1 MSNKNIKQQIFS
13 AISLCSYPPNVTD
26 SLIELITEIMNYQYV
41 KSIPQYKIKTINQE
55 KIIAVRC
62 PMEVPFNKR
71 NYEVPIVVFFS
82 KFIPLEPPKVFL
94 EVSKGSAINP
104 KTRDVDLNTRKIMT
118 PSLRKWN
125 QASNI
130 TNILN
135 EIRSAFN
142 KVFPI
147 YKIKRNQ
154 NNDNIDLRPSLN
166 TINFTKRNDN
176 FPNSNTINI
185 NNNAVF
191 NFVNNNINNDKT
203 NNNISPNNINDP
215 FANIASIFTE
225 NFINNQ
231 NNANFNITY
240 SNSTNNNSNNFMN
253 KNINN
258 INVIN
263 FNDNNAK
270 NILIE
275 AVYDKISTKLI
286 SEYKKL
292 NQQNKNLNNYKN
304 QFKIEN
310 EKMEKYIEKKQEI
323 TNKCTKDLYNLN
335 NEIRKCNEYIKKK
348 KDDKITDKNCL
359 EFIKIDNP
367 KELRAIAS
375 RISYEELLIMIKKGF
390 EKNKIDF
397 KEAVS
402 STRNA
407 ARDLFISIV
416 IKEKRFKNI

>member
-1 MSNKNIKQQIFS
+1 
-13 AISLCSYPPNVTD
+13 
-26 SLIELITEIMNYQYV
+26 
-41 KSIPQYKIKTINQE
+41 
-55 KIIAVRC
+55 
-62 PMEVPFNKR
+62 
-71 NYEVPIVVFFS
+71 
-82 KFIPLEPPKVFL
+82 
-94 EVSKGSAINP
+94 
-104 KTRDVDLNTRKIMT
+104 
-118 PSLRKWN
+118 
-125 QASNI
+125 
-130 TNILN
+130 
-135 EIRSAFN
+135 
-142 KVFPI
+142 
-147 YKIKRNQ
+147 
-154 NNDNIDLRPSLN
+154 
-166 TINFTKRNDN
+166 
-176 FPNSNTINI
+176 
-185 NNNAVF
+185 
-191 NFVNNNINNDKT
+191 
-203 NNNISPNNINDP
+203 
-215 FANIASIFTE
+215 
-225 NFINNQ
+225 
-231 NNANFNITY
+231 
-240 SNSTNNNSNNFMN
+240 MN